1 MIDFDLVLKE
11 IGYFGRY
18 QLFLICAALWS
29 MVPIACNLS
38 GVVFLAY
45 QAEHRCSVQGLD
57 QIIEESNTSN
67 QLKQLFI
74 PKIDNSYSKCERFVY
89 EFNGGQSNES
99 FTERIKCSN
108 RTKECLNATI
118 SAITNATKTADD
130 CNGHYYYDRSVFKE
144 TITTEWNLVCQRE
157 SLSSL
162 STAIFCL
169 GMLLGSVVGGNIADR
184 YGRIRTM
191 AVATALNAIVA
202 SCCSLSPNFL
212 SFIIMRFI
220 VGGSSIATLVAMSVY
235 TVEIVGAPYRAMV
248 GLQLGVWSGFGYMT
262 LSILGY
268 FFRHWR
274 TLELSL
280 GLLFLPFLF
289 IAPFM
294 PESPRLLFT
303 QGKVDCAKEV
313 CRKMAKRNGRT
324 LNENVWERAEIDDCE
339 KKHEDFSPLMLCMK
353 PRMVLLLVVMTFQWF
368 INSLVFF
375 CLSFNVGSW
384 AGNPFLNNA
393 LSGLVESIA
402 CILVV
407 PFIHKFGRAK
417 TVVIALVISGSLLI
431 INEVLKFAFKDS
443 TGIGT
448 AEVVIL
454 LIAKFTISGSFN
466 MLFLYTAE
474 LYPTHIRNTAL
485 GVTSAGARMASIIAP
500 FLLQTQSKV
509 PWILPVVLGLVC
521 FLSAVMA
528 SRCPETNGMSMLC
541 TMADAQHF
549 YKMHRKMSKEYKL
562 ALNNNN
568 KKKFVMP
575 VDGVPKSAP
584 LITEEISI

>member
-235 TVEIVGAPYRAMV
+235 
-248 GLQLGVWSGFGYMT
+248 S
-262 LSILGY
+262 
-268 FFRHWR
+268 
-274 TLELSL
+274 
-280 GLLFLPFLF
+280 
-289 IAPFM
+289 
-294 PESPRLLFT
+294 
-303 QGKVDCAKEV
+303 
-313 CRKMAKRNGRT
+313 
-324 LNENVWERAEIDDCE
+324 
-339 KKHEDFSPLMLCMK
+339 
-353 PRMVLLLVVMTFQWF
+353 
-368 INSLVFF
+368 
-375 CLSFNVGSW
+375 
-384 AGNPFLNNA
+384 
-393 LSGLVESIA
+393 
-402 CILVV
+402 
-407 PFIHKFGRAK
+407 
-417 TVVIALVISGSLLI
+417 
-431 INEVLKFAFKDS
+431 
-443 TGIGT
+443 
-448 AEVVIL
+448 
-454 LIAKFTISGSFN
+454 
-466 MLFLYTAE
+466 
-474 LYPTHIRNTAL
+474 
-485 GVTSAGARMASIIAP
+485 
-500 FLLQTQSKV
+500 
-509 PWILPVVLGLVC
+509 
-521 FLSAVMA
+521 
-528 SRCPETNGMSMLC
+528 
-541 TMADAQHF
+541 
-549 YKMHRKMSKEYKL
+549 
-562 ALNNNN
+562 
-568 KKKFVMP
+568 
-575 VDGVPKSAP
+575 
-584 LITEEISI
+584 